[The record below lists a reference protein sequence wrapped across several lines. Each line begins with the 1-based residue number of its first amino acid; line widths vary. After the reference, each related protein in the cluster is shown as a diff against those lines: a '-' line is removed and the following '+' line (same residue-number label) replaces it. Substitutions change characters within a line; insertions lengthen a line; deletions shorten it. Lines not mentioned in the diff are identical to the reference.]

1 MDLTFYGHRAALI
14 VKKHAPEILTAV
26 GIAGTIGGTV
36 LACKATLKAQKI
48 VDGLNEDLDIIHQ
61 AKDMVSEEGYEG
73 EEYSDEDFKKDII
86 MTYANGSARII
97 ASYIPAIMVGGAGI
111 AAIVGGSCVY
121 KSRIN
126 SLGAA
131 YSAMATAYAAY
142 RKKVADKFG
151 DEERK
156 LRYGIETKTVEEEV
170 IDGETGKKKK
180 VKKEIEV
187 IAEDN
192 GLLDISP
199 YARFFDSSSKDWE
212 KDPEYNMTFLLC
224 QQKYAND
231 ILRSRGHLFLNEV
244 YDMLGLERS
253 KAGQIV
259 GWVYDKNSPIGD
271 NYIDFGI
278 FNVKMEKNRD
288 FVNGYEN
295 VILLDFNVDGNI
307 YDIMESF
314 T

>member
-1 MDLTFYGHRAALI
+1 MDFMKSVNNANFF
-14 VKKHAPEILTAV
+14 VKKHSPEILTVA
-26 GIAGTIGGTV
+26 GILGTIGGTV
-36 LACKATLKAQKI
+36 LACKATLKAQRI
-48 VDGLNEDLDIIHQ
+48 VEEMNDNLEVIHQ
-61 AKDMVSEEGYEG
+61 AKDITSQPEYNG
-73 EEYSDEDFKKDII
+73 EEYSEEDFKKDIVT
-86 MTYANGSARII
+86 TYAMGSARIV
-97 ASYIPAIMVGGAGI
+97 ASYAPAIMIGGAGI
-111 AAIVGGSCVY
+111 AAIVGGSYIY

-126 SLGAA
+126 ALGAA

-142 RKKVADKFG
+142 RKKVTDKLG

-212 KDPEYNMTFLLC
+212 KDAEYNMTFLLC

-231 ILRSRGHLFLNEV
+231 ILRTRGHLFLNEV

-259 GWVYDKNSPIGD
+259 GWVYDKDSPLGD
-271 NYIDFGI
+271 NFVDFGI
-278 FNVKMEKNRD
+278 HDIKKEKNRD